1 MNYEIIVKNSDSMR
15 YKEVTIKYDQTT
27 VFLGLINQEEANEL
41 AQTFIKAADNLLD
54 NIEISQNTKEE
65 LGNLFNILF

>member
-1 MNYEIIVKNSDSMR
+1 MEIIVKNSDSMR

-41 AQTFIKAADNLLD
+41 AQIFIKAADNLLD

-65 LGNLFNILF
+65 LDNLFNILN

>member
-1 MNYEIIVKNSDSMR
+1 MNYEVIVKNSDSMR

-54 NIEISQNTKEE
+54 NIEISQNIKEE
-65 LGNLFNILF
+65 LGNLFNILN